1 MKIANRLNI
10 ILSGVILVLF
20 LIFGAYSYTLLKNHS
35 IEDVDVRMFEQVK
48 DLRKIVRSETNSSQ
62 RRVNLG
68 SSFLKQNMKDL
79 GEIQVIEDELV
90 SIEAEN
96 QLTHQKQTIE
106 VPSWYLDGEKVQ
118 FNKELIDE
126 IGNNDKNYII
136 SIYQKTPV
144 GYVRIATNIKKSDGE
159 LAVGT
164 YISNDSQIFEKIN
177 KGNDYKGRVFIVD
190 DWYLAAY
197 TPVKINGEIQGMLCF
212 AAKENLQTLKEIMKS
227 RTYYKHGYTYLVGSD
242 GEVLMHKTDI
252 GVNVAKQNYFKEIV
266 KTEKA
271 PNKIAITKG
280 KEHKILYFDYTD
292 DIDAYIIVTVY
303 NKDIMAAANNIGVAI
318 IIIMFISIGLFMLIN
333 SLISRNISSGLN
345 KSVALTTAITEGNLN
360 QNININQKDEIG
372 ALAKALTQMSD
383 KLKEVITTIKTGSL
397 NIASASQQLSATSE
411 QISQGASSQAASFEE
426 VSSSMEEM
434 TSNIQQNAKN
444 AMQTEKI
451 AMNAAESIKVG
462 YESSVNAEESMK
474 EIANKIMIIN
484 DIAFQT
490 NILALN
496 AAVEAARA
504 GEHGKGFAVVATE
517 VRKLAERSKLAA
529 EEIGLLSKNGVDIAQ
544 KAGEQLGSVV
554 PEIDRIAKL
563 VQEITAASNEQN
575 TTADQINKAIQSLS
589 NVTQQNAASSEEM
602 AASSKEMELRAEE
615 QNQIV
620 SFFRIKELDDID
632 LNTNTLFNRD
642 AK

>member
-48 DLRKIVRSETNSSQ
+48 DLRKIVRSETKSSQ

-271 PNKIAITKG
+271 PNKISISEG

-529 EEIGLLSKNGVDIAQ
+529 EEIGVLSKNGVDIAQ